1 MWINNYTRA
10 LQALHEST
18 ERDLE
23 AEKARSAPDGALLR
37 FLKAR
42 KLWVRDRLVKV
53 TRTGA
58 GRV

>member
-1 MWINNYTRA
+1 MWVKNYARA
-10 LQALHEST
+10 LEALHENT
-18 ERDLE
+18 DRDLE

-53 TRTGA
+53 ARIAA
-58 GRV
+58 GRL